1 MKLIKLADRAT
12 PEQDFKPI
20 KDVLMRF
27 VEDIENKSYN
37 VKNGS
42 STACNLVS
50 LTLMASHEDCNGVI

>member
-37 VKNGS
+37 VKNGII
-42 STACNLVS
+42 
-50 LTLMASHEDCNGVI
+50 NGLQSGFPDLDGIT